1 MKDQD
6 EITMKVWNDSCAQEL
21 KTKVSTYEPGAAFP
35 DTMREVMRCI
45 NVRGSSERTRGQG
58 LSADGE
64 RDEMVDRTTT
74 LWKGCETA
82 LE

>member
-1 MKDQD
+1 MNL
-6 EITMKVWNDSCAQEL
+6 TVAMHRVA
-21 KTKVSTYEPGAAFP
+21 GANLGA
-35 DTMREVMRCI
+35 R
-45 NVRGSSERTRGQG
+45 
-58 LSADGE
+58 LDGE